1 MQRTFKESSPT
12 LTTLTKF
19 TKTVLLIYC
28 LNQTFVVTVLTTI
41 FVSDFPLLTKVLTDF
56 VHPPTLLTLFGTQLK
71 NHFLSPIVLT
81 TAAKTALAP
90 NFPTLPHV
98 FTNVGMYLSSEVR
111 GLPYQTTYFIFIIE
125 RLGHL
130 ST

>member
-12 LTTLTKF
+12 LITSTKF

-56 VHPPTLLTLFGTQLK
+56 VHPPTLFNSSRHTKKATPPSP
-71 NHFLSPIVLT
+71 HTFLPPVPLAAVAIT
-81 TAAKTALAP
+81 TLAP
-90 NFPTLPHV
+90 SFPVLSHV
-98 FTNVGMYLSSEVR
+98 FANLEV
-111 GLPYQTTYFIFIIE
+111 
-125 RLGHL
+125 
-130 ST
+130 